1 MTDLWSDLAD
11 SSAAGPTGVISEGL
25 HVRHLAKSFGNR
37 PALIDA
43 SLRVPPGQ
51 IVAVMGPSGSG
62 KSTLLHCAAGVL
74 KPDSGTV
81 LLDGRDLTTA
91 SAAQRAQARRTTF
104 GFVFQ
109 FGQLVPELTA
119 EENVALPLLLNGVR
133 RRTAREKARQVLAR
147 LQVDDVADQ
156 RPAAMSGGQA
166 QRIAVARALVINPRV
181 IFADEPTGSLDSATG
196 GAVMEQFVAA
206 VRQENAAM
214 VLVTHDHQTAAHAD
228 RIVSMHDGRTD
239 TDQDA

>member
-1 MTDLWSDLAD
+1 MNDLWSDLAY
-11 SSAAGPTGVISEGL
+11 SGTAEPAGVMSEGL
-25 HVRHLAKSFGNR
+25 QVRHLTKAFGNR
-37 PALIDA
+37 PALLDA
-43 SLRVPPGQ
+43 SLRVAPGQ

-74 KPDSGTV
+74 LPDSGTV
-81 LLDGRDLTTA
+81 LLDGHDLTNF
-91 SAAQRAQARRTTF
+91 SPAQRAEARRTTF

-119 EENVALPLLLNGVR
+119 EENVALPLLLNGMR
-133 RRTAREKARQVLAR
+133 RRAAREKARRTLAR
-147 LQVDDVADQ
+147 LRAEDVADQ

-166 QRIAVARALVINPRV
+166 QRVAVARALVINPRV

-196 GAVMEQFVAA
+196 TAVMGQFVAA

-214 VLVTHDHQTAAHAD
+214 VLVTHDRQIAAYAD
-228 RIVSMHDGRTD
+228 RIVTVHDGRTD
-239 TDQDA
+239 TDRDA

>member
-1 MTDLWSDLAD
+1 
-11 SSAAGPTGVISEGL
+11 
-25 HVRHLAKSFGNR
+25 
-37 PALIDA
+37 
-43 SLRVPPGQ
+43 
-51 IVAVMGPSGSG
+51 
-62 KSTLLHCAAGVL
+62 
-74 KPDSGTV
+74 
-81 LLDGRDLTTA
+81 
-91 SAAQRAQARRTTF
+91 
-104 GFVFQ
+104 
-109 FGQLVPELTA
+109 
-119 EENVALPLLLNGVR
+119 
-133 RRTAREKARQVLAR
+133 
-147 LQVDDVADQ
+147 
-156 RPAAMSGGQA
+156 MSGGQA